1 VLDEPP
7 ALVWYAI
14 VYCDAYCLCMC
25 SAAFVC
31 CITLFCPF
39 ACFFL
44 WSSMLNSGWVTPV
57 LGPDSGACPDWA
69 SDIHGSVVLVA
80 AAMYIATRV
89 NQSINQPPVLG
100 PDSGACPDWASDIHG
115 SVVLVAAAMY
125 IATRVNQSINQSD
138 ATNVYCHS
146 CKSINQSKGCHKLDL
161 AMYISTYV
169 ISSWMPNIQGS
180 MVLSRILHTNAY
192 YAYYKPTAIE
202 VQTNR
207 KTTTY

>member
-89 NQSINQPPVLG
+89 NQSINQ
-100 PDSGACPDWASDIHG
+100 
-115 SVVLVAAAMY
+115 
-125 IATRVNQSINQSD
+125 SD

-169 ISSWMPNIQGS
+169 ISSWALWCCHSYYTPTHTTHTTNQ
-180 MVLSRILHTNAY
+180 LQLKYRLTAKQLHTNSNVI
-192 YAYYKPTAIE
+192 T
-202 VQTNR
+202 
-207 KTTTY
+207 

>member
-44 WSSMLNSGWVTPV
+44 WSSMLNSGWVT
-57 LGPDSGACPDWA
+57 
-69 SDIHGSVVLVA
+69 
-80 AAMYIATRV
+80 
-89 NQSINQPPVLG
+89 PVLG